1 MSDTIAIVKPRH
13 WVLLVLLG
21 LFGACTY
28 RFLGG
33 LRTDVYHGQVVDA
46 ETGTPLSDAAVTV
59 AWLRAGVGIDSHD
72 LSLLNVQETVT
83 DSSGRFSLKVT
94 SGLDW
99 NPLSTRVDDPMIVIY
114 QPGYQPLSYG
124 TEVRYGFKGDQLVA
138 GLKAGITLKLRALE
152 AAKES
157 LRSYVSL
164 GEVLLS
170 ASVPYNRIPNL
181 MRAINLQRKIAGID
195 PYLLATEKGSAP

>member
-1 MSDTIAIVKPRH
+1 M
-13 WVLLVLLG
+13 
-21 LFGACTY
+21 
-28 RFLGG
+28 
-33 LRTDVYHGQVVDA
+33 
-46 ETGTPLSDAAVTV
+46 
-59 AWLRAGVGIDSHD
+59 
-72 LSLLNVQETVT
+72 
-83 DSSGRFSLKVT
+83 
-94 SGLDW
+94 
-99 NPLSTRVDDPMIVIY
+99 
-114 QPGYQPLSYG
+114 LSYG